1 MLKGDHAA
9 TLGPLASALEAKG
22 FEQLTPVQEAVLDPA
37 LDGRDLRIS
46 SQTGSGKTV
55 AIGLALRDLVARSE
69 AGEEDED
76 EDERQDRRAARPRVI
91 VITPVRE
98 LARQV
103 EEELGWLYKPVRA
116 RVVSVTGGTSYRDE
130 LRALKAQPTVV
141 VGTPGRL
148 RDHLDR
154 KSIDPSQVRAVVL
167 DEADRM
173 LDMGFREE
181 IEAILSSTPEGRRT
195 HLVSAT
201 FPREVK
207 RLADKFQSEP
217 AMVEGTPLGS
227 ANLDIEHIIHLV
239 QPNERLHA
247 IVNLLLAT
255 PGAQTLVFAR
265 TRADV
270 AEIAD
275 HLGEAGFLIGMLSG
289 EMEQAE
295 RNRALGAFKSG
306 RLDALVATD
315 VAARGIDV
323 QDVSRVIHAEPPTD
337 PDAYTHRSGRTGR
350 AGKKGTSS
358 VLVRPAELGKTQR
371 LLERARVRYRFEGV
385 PSADDIKNAR
395 DEHLLAA
402 LTADDADD
410 AAAPDERDLALAARL
425 ADSADPAR
433 VIARLIAR
441 TRRGGVEPREIS
453 AIEPPRPRAE
463 RPRAERPERERPER
477 APRTETERS
486 GGPGGF
492 VPFRVSWGRA
502 HGADAR
508 RLVAMLCRRGGI
520 DGRAIGAI
528 KVGPTYSLVEVSSV
542 VAEAFERAT
551 KDVDPRDPRVM
562 IRRYNDGPPPAR
574 ADRPARPERT
584 ERAERTERTER
595 PERSERPGRPPHAPV
610 RKGDGAARPKRR
622 PH

>member
-1 MLKGDHAA
+1 
-9 TLGPLASALEAKG
+9 
-22 FEQLTPVQEAVLDPA
+22 
-37 LDGRDLRIS
+37 
-46 SQTGSGKTV
+46 
-55 AIGLALRDLVARSE
+55 
-69 AGEEDED
+69 
-76 EDERQDRRAARPRVI
+76 
-91 VITPVRE
+91 
-98 LARQV
+98 
-103 EEELGWLYKPVRA
+103 
-116 RVVSVTGGTSYRDE
+116 
-130 LRALKAQPTVV
+130 
-141 VGTPGRL
+141 
-148 RDHLDR
+148 
-154 KSIDPSQVRAVVL
+154 
-167 DEADRM
+167 M

-181 IEAILSSTPEGRRT
+181 IEAIMAATPESRRT

-207 RLADKFQSEP
+207 RLADSVQQDP
-217 AMVEGTPLGS
+217 AIVEGTPLGT
-227 ANLDIEHIIHLV
+227 ANLDIEHVIHLV
-239 QPNERLHA
+239 QPNQRLHA
-247 IVNLLLAT
+247 IVNLLLAS
-255 PGAQTLVFAR
+255 PGAQTLIFAR

-275 HLGEAGFLIGMLSG
+275 HLGEAGFMIGMLSG

-295 RNRALGAFKSG
+295 RNRALGAFKNG

-323 QDVSRVIHAEPPTD
+323 QDVARVIHAEPPGD

-358 VLVRPAELGKTQR
+358 VLVRPAELAKTQR

-395 DEHLLAA
+395 DEHLHAA

-425 ADSADPAR
+425 ADTADPVR
-433 VIARLIAR
+433 VIARLVAR

-463 RPRAERPERERPER
+463 RPHRERPER
-477 APRTETERS
+477 APRSEAERT

-492 VPFRVSWGRA
+492 VPFRISWGRA

-528 KVGPTYSLVEVSSV
+528 KVGPTYSIVEVSSV

-574 ADRPARPERT
+574 PNRPA
-584 ERAERTERTER
+584 
-595 PERSERPGRPPHAPV
+595 PPPAHA
-610 RKGDGAARPKRR
+610 RKAFGEARPKRR